1 MKTYICN
8 ICGHIDRVEV
18 FGDFVVCPNCK
29 ASFENLKLIED
40 QMAENE
46 IDAIVDSVIED
57 VMEIKDGKI
66 VNINEKDKFIV
77 FDEEKSFVIRNTEKC
92 INCGQCKK
100 ICENIPFLKYDLNKC
115 KRPICIGCGECIV
128 NCPSKAL
135 SYKHDYVEVKDI
147 IDKNEK
153 IVIAIVEPTFP
164 IVLAEKLDISKENI
178 EAKFVEALKVIGFD
192 YTFNGGFANDL
203 SILEEVGEF
212 AERLK
217 SKKLLPMIS
226 VDTPSAVKYIQIYHP
241 ELLNNLS
248 TCKESLEMM
257 AEITKSYFCEK
268 KGFSPEKIV
277 TVGISTDL
285 SKKMHSI
292 EEGCKLDYVLTL
304 DEVINMFDR
313 EELDVE
319 SFVGK
324 EYEEFNE
331 RSSSS
336 IIYDIPGGKSEI
348 FVKSFAQLIN
358 KSKKYEIKL
367 QNDMFRNVDSS
378 RYYNIKIGDYEL
390 RIAILSCIEDLES
403 LLKNDKYKNYHYIE
417 TKVTPNG
424 ILNAGGFDHKN
435 KFNISNVL
443 TYIYSQVDTNKIKN
457 PFDNKELKKLY
468 KEYYGKPLDKRALE
482 QLHSTYKSEENLL
495 DLQEL

>member
-115 KRPICIGCGECIV
+115 KRPICIGCGECLV

-135 SYKHDYVEVKDI
+135 SFKSDYLEVKDI
-147 IDKNEK
+147 IDKNEM
-153 IVIAIVEPTFP
+153 IVIAVVEPTFP
-164 IVLAEKLDISKENI
+164 IILAEKLNISKENI
-178 EAKFVEALKVIGFD
+178 EIKLIETLKNIGFD
-192 YTFNGGFANDL
+192 YVFNGGFANDL
-203 SILEEVGEF
+203 SIMEEVGEF

-217 SKKLLPMIS
+217 NKQLLPMIS
-226 VDTPSAVKYIQIYHP
+226 VDSPSVVKYMEIYHP

-257 AEITKSYFCEK
+257 SEITKSYFCEK
-268 KGFSPEKIV
+268 KGFNPEKII

-285 SKKMHSI
+285 SKKMHSK
-292 EEGCKLDYVLTL
+292 EDNKLNYVLTL
-304 DEVINMFDR
+304 DEVVNMIES
-313 EELDVE
+313 EELDIE
-319 SFVGK
+319 SCVGK
-324 EYEEFNE
+324 EYDEFNE
-331 RSSSS
+331 RSANAL
-336 IIYDIPGGKSEI
+336 IYDLLGGKSEA
-348 FVKSFAQLIN
+348 FVKNFAQLIS

-367 QNDMFRNVDSS
+367 QDNMFRRMDSS
-378 RYYNIKIGDYEL
+378 LYYSIKIGDYEL
-390 RIAILSCIEDLES
+390 RIAILSCLEDFEA
-403 LLKNDKYKNYHYIE
+403 LLRNNKYKGYHYIE
-417 TKVTPNG
+417 TKITPNG
-424 ILNAGGFDHKN
+424 ILNGGGFDHLWRCNMLTNRAWMKDTTMWYLYGARLIFKN
-435 KFNISNVL
+435 I
-443 TYIYSQVDTNKIKN
+443 
-457 PFDNKELKKLY
+457 
-468 KEYYGKPLDKRALE
+468 
-482 QLHSTYKSEENLL
+482 
-495 DLQEL
+495 